1 MDIYLVNKTIQ
12 CSDYDSYMNWVQ
24 HVPIKYFLKKEDAE
38 KELQSLLD
46 EDVKLMLE
54 YKERNSNSDVNHWEQ
69 SLKNNLGIFSEG
81 TGNNTVELPIYTI
94 TIIEVN

>member
-1 MDIYLVNKTIQ
+1 
-12 CSDYDSYMNWVQ
+12 
-24 HVPIKYFLKKEDAE
+24 
-38 KELQSLLD
+38 
-46 EDVKLMLE
+46 MLE